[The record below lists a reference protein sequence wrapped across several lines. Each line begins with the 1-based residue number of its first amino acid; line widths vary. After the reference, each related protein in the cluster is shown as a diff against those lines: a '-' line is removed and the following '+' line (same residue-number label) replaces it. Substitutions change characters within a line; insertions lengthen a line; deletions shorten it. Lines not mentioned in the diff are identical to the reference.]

1 MTAHRER
8 VGINIPPGGVD
19 EPIRTRGPRTSA
31 RPPSR
36 PSPSAPPHS
45 RWRTDQVLSDVATTV
60 QAWAPTV
67 ARVFLGLVLGWFG
80 YHELVAPELW
90 TGYVPILDAGSSLT
104 QVLVLAHGWVLLV
117 LAVALVAGIAPRFA
131 AAIAC
136 LLLLEIVISLTASAG
151 LSDLVLRDVGVLG
164 LAISLLGRPEQRL
177 VLEPTTP
184 ANRRHRSTG

>member
-1 MTAHRER
+1 
-8 VGINIPPGGVD
+8 
-19 EPIRTRGPRTSA
+19 
-31 RPPSR
+31 
-36 PSPSAPPHS
+36 
-45 RWRTDQVLSDVATTV
+45 
-60 QAWAPTV
+60 V

-151 LSDLVLRDVGVLG
+151 LCEVGVLG